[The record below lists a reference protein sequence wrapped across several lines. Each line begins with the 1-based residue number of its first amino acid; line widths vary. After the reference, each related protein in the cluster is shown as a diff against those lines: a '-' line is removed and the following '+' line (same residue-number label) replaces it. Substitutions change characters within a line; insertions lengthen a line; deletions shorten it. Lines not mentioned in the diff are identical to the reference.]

1 MNHTLG
7 GQPDGITRR
16 RLLTYAGAG
25 AASLGASSWL
35 GTMPSFAAEYG
46 SVSGFMLSSQQDPLS
61 KAIAA
66 FEAANAG
73 STVMIEYA
81 ASDQLPPATRLQLN
95 SGTAADMIT
104 VWPGGGNAL
113 AVRQLAP
120 EGYLHDLSDRPW
132 AAGIPE
138 VFHPVML
145 VDGKHHF
152 LSMQI
157 SMIGGITNLRTW
169 EKLGVEQPATWSA
182 FLDMC
187 QKVKDQGVIPIAVGN
202 GDAWVTQLITYALV
216 SSTVFGR
223 TPDFA
228 EQMEAGGQNFVDS
241 AWREAMEKY
250 VELQER
256 GFFNDNVNG
265 TSNQE
270 QIAMVAN
277 GEALM
282 MIMVSNQVPGV
293 LNAAGH
299 GDFWQMPIPGT
310 DDPATNQIAAS
321 ASSGLGVNAAA
332 RNLDGAVAFLDFL
345 AMPENVAAWGEVSG
359 LPTMLPGA
367 ATSHDAIYK
376 DMMPLFRAGRSAIY
390 MDNKWP
396 NSRVQQTH
404 MAGIQEILNG
414 VATIEDVLKR
424 MDEAYHSPA

>member
-1 MNHTLG
+1 MSHSSDFRHG
-7 GQPDGITRR
+7 SITRR

-25 AASLGASSWL
+25 AASLGVASWMSNV
-35 GTMPSFAAEYG
+35 PAFAAEYG
-46 SVSGFMLSSQQDPLS
+46 NISGFMLSSQQDPL
-61 KAIAA
+61 AQAVAA
-66 FEAANAG
+66 FEAANPG
-73 STVMIEYA
+73 STVAIEYA

-95 SGTAADMIT
+95 SGTAADLIT

-132 AAGIPE
+132 VSDVPE

-157 SMIGGITNLRTW
+157 SLIGGITNLRTW
-169 EKLGVEQPATWSA
+169 VKLGVEQPTTWSG

-187 QKVKDQGVIPIAVGN
+187 QKVKDQGVTPIAVGN

-216 SSTVFGR
+216 ASTVFGR
-223 TPDFA
+223 DPDFA
-228 EQMEAGGQNFVDS
+228 EQMQAGHANFVDS

-250 VELQER
+250 VVLQER

-277 GEALM
+277 GDALM

-310 DDPATNQIAAS
+310 DDPEVNQIAAS
-321 ASSGLGVNAAA
+321 ASSGMGVNAAA
-332 RNLDGAVAFLDFL
+332 KNLDGAVAFLDFL

-359 LPTMLPGA
+359 LPTVLPGA

-376 DMMPLFRAGRSAIY
+376 DMMPLFRSGRSAIY

-404 MAGIQEILNG
+404 MAGIQEILIG
-414 VATIEDVLKR
+414 SATIEDILTR
-424 MDEAYHSPA
+424 MDEAYHSAG